1 MKTRP
6 ALNTESHR
14 AWLRGKRLQSPKFTR
29 LRGVRPAHSCPHL
42 FGCGCLSAQL
52 EPCRARSVT
61 CDGNQPG
68 SPGAVGTKD
77 MPRRHEGRGGGLP
90 GVSRTDTRHPLGGP
104 EVLPCG
110 MPPEFQVAGAGPWT
124 HVNEVVGVGVLLG
137 GEVVQVG
144 QVLVLGDKGE
154 RAAEAGG
161 LAGRLTTGESVTC
174 HRGGPSQLSLSARVY
189 TWALPTRPTDSYS
202 RGFMASSCLHW
213 VLRSLVQCV
222 LIHHALTLPSTLHSL
237 AS

>member
-1 MKTRP
+1 M
-6 ALNTESHR
+6 
-14 AWLRGKRLQSPKFTR
+14 
-29 LRGVRPAHSCPHL
+29 
-42 FGCGCLSAQL
+42 
-52 EPCRARSVT
+52 T

-77 MPRRHEGRGGGLP
+77 MPGRHEGSGGLP
-90 GVSRTDTRHPLGGP
+90 GVSRTDTCRPWGLQNRHPPSLGGP
-104 EVLPCG
+104 RSPSLWY
-110 MPPEFQVAGAGPWT
+110 PPEFQVAGAGPRT

-144 QVLVLGDKGE
+144 QVLVLGDRGE

-174 HRGGPSQLSLSARVY
+174 RRGGPSQLSLSARVY
-189 TWALPTRPTDSYS
+189 TWALPTR
-202 RGFMASSCLHW
+202 GFMASSCLHW
-213 VLRSLVQCV
+213 VLRSLVQRV